1 MQSILFNGISRKS
14 IFERKGEMRRV
25 LVINGPNLN
34 LLGVRQ
40 PEIYGA
46 DTLADIESECSAKAR
61 GLGLEI
67 EFFQSN
73 GEGDI
78 VTAIQNARGR
88 FGAIVINPAA
98 YSHTSV
104 AIMDAL
110 LACGMPVVEVHL
122 SNIHRRDEFRRLSY
136 VSKAADGVICGL
148 GKQGYLLALEA
159 AASLLNRE

>member
-1 MQSILFNGISRKS
+1 MH
-14 IFERKGEMRRV
+14 RV

-40 PEIYGA
+40 PEIYGS

-88 FGAIVINPAA
+88 CGAIVINPAA

-159 AASLLNRE
+159 VASLLNRE

>member
-1 MQSILFNGISRKS
+1 
-14 IFERKGEMRRV
+14 MRRV

-40 PEIYGA
+40 PEIYGR
-46 DTLADIESECSAKAR
+46 DTLADIESECSVKAR
-61 GLGLEI
+61 ELGLEI

-88 FGAIVINPAA
+88 CNAVVINPAA

-110 LACGMPVVEVHL
+110 LACDMPVVEVHL